1 MKVVAKPIEVVAWF
15 DKKGTVHPVR
25 FRIIQDEETTTVIID
40 KVIRQSKER
49 LAGIN
54 MIVFTC
60 QSLMKGTE
68 KVYEI
73 KYEISTC
80 RWVLF
85 KI

>member
-15 DKKGTVHPVR
+15 DSIGNVSPVR

-40 KVIRQSKER
+40 KVIRQTKER
-49 LAGIN
+49 LAGID
-54 MIVFTC
+54 MLAFTC
-60 QSLMKGTE
+60 QSLIKDT
-68 KVYEI
+68 KKTYEI
-73 KYEISTC
+73 KYELCTC